1 MTHKILPAEMNL
13 VRKLLMSEATELKEL
28 FIIRVDIND
37 SKIIE
42 DIIEECNLT
51 INDSKKLLIL

>member
-13 VRKLLMSEATELKEL
+13 MRKLLMSEATELKEL